1 MRWPTPSRSVSDTS
15 MSDVALAHPRGAAG
29 DSLIASTWTSISR
42 ATGFVRVAVT
52 AAVLGP
58 TYFGNTYQAT
68 NALPNIVY
76 YGLLAGSLMSSLLVP
91 ALVAH
96 IDGRRRAACERVAGG
111 ALGLSLLGL
120 GVLLPVV
127 FLVAPFLLRF
137 AALRSVAPAIAD
149 QQAHLARLFLLLL
162 LPQVFLYAVVAC
174 SVAVMTAHR
183 RFALSAGAPSIENL
197 GSIAVLVATAMVYP
211 GTRALDEVP
220 TGEVLLLGL
229 GTTGAVAL
237 HAALQWNGAR
247 RAGVTLRP
255 LPGWRDGEVVALLRR
270 SVPALALAAL
280 EGVQL
285 LGVLVVANRVAG
297 GVVAYQIATNF
308 FFLPL
313 ALGATPVALSLLPR
327 LSRLHRRGERALL
340 RDTAV
345 RGLRFAL
352 FLTVPAAVA
361 LAILAPVLGA
371 AVSFGEMVTAGGDV
385 LVASALVALAPGVAA
400 ETALLVGT
408 YASYSCDDTRSP
420 LRSGLLRTGT
430 CLALL
435 GAATTVSGPA
445 VLLAIGLAVSI
456 AAIVAATHRI
466 TALLRDLPKGEE
478 RLLRPLCRTAFAA
491 AVMAGP
497 LLVTAHLLGGR
508 TGQVIALTAAM
519 GACLVSGAVY
529 LGMQALLRAPEV
541 GWFLGALP
549 GARLGRSGAG
559 LP

>member
-1 MRWPTPSRSVSDTS
+1 
-15 MSDVALAHPRGAAG
+15 MSDVALAHPRGAVG
-29 DSLIASTWTSISR
+29 DSLIASAWTSISR

-96 IDGRRRAACERVAGG
+96 VDGGHREACERVAGG

-120 GVLLPVV
+120 GFLLPVV

-137 AALRSVAPAIAD
+137 AALGSVAPAIAD

-183 RFALSAGAPSIENL
+183 RFALAAGAPSIENL
-197 GSIAVLVATAMVYP
+197 GSIAVLVATGILYP

-229 GTTGAVAL
+229 GTTVAVAM
-237 HAALQWNGAR
+237 HAAVQWNGAR
-247 RAGVTLRP
+247 RAGVTLQP

-270 SVPALALAAL
+270 SVPALALAGL

-285 LGVLVVANRVAG
+285 LGVLFVANRVAG

-308 FFLPL
+308 YFLPL

-327 LSRLHRRGERALL
+327 LSRLHRRGEHALL

-361 LAILAPVLGA
+361 LAVLAPVLGA
-371 AVSFGEMVTAGGDV
+371 AVSFGEMVTTGGGV
-385 LVASALVALAPGVAA
+385 LVASALLALAPGVVA
-400 ETALLVGT
+400 ETALLVGI

-435 GAATTVSGPA
+435 GVAATAVDGPA

-456 AAIVAATHRI
+456 AATIAAIHRI
-466 TALLRDLPKGEE
+466 LALLRELPKGQE
-478 RLLRPLCRTAFAA
+478 RLLRPLGRTALAS

-497 LLVTAHLLGGR
+497 LLVTTHLLSGR
-508 TGQVIALTAAM
+508 MSQVMALTAAI
-519 GACLVSGAVY
+519 GACLVGGAVY
-529 LGMQALLRAPEV
+529 LGMQTLLRAPEAR
-541 GWFLGALP
+541 WFLSALP
-549 GARLGRSGAG
+549 GVRADRSGPG
-559 LP
+559 MP

>member
-1 MRWPTPSRSVSDTS
+1 M
-15 MSDVALAHPRGAAG
+15 
-29 DSLIASTWTSISR
+29 
-42 ATGFVRVAVT
+42 T

-96 IDGRRRAACERVAGG
+96 IDGGRRAACERVAGG

-120 GVLLPVV
+120 GLLLPVV
-127 FLVAPFLLRF
+127 FLAAPFLLRL

-174 SVAVMTAHR
+174 SVAVMTANR
-183 RFALSAGAPSIENL
+183 RFALAAGAPSIENL
-197 GSIAVLVATAMVYP
+197 GSIAVLVAAGLLYP
-211 GTRALDEVP
+211 GTRPLDEVP

-229 GTTGAVAL
+229 GTTAAVAL
-237 HAALQWNGAR
+237 HAAVQWTGAR
-247 RAGVTLRP
+247 RTGVTLRP
-255 LPGWRDGEVVALLRR
+255 LPGWRDSEVLALLRR

-285 LGVLVVANRVAG
+285 LGVLFVANRVAG

-327 LSRLHRRGERALL
+327 LSRLHRRGEDALL

-352 FLTVPAAVA
+352 FLTAPAAVA
-361 LAILAPVLGA
+361 LAALAPVLGA
-371 AVSFGEMVTAGGDV
+371 AVSFGEMVTAGGGV
-385 LVASALVALAPGVAA
+385 LVASALLALAPGVVA
-400 ETALLVGT
+400 ETTFLVGT
-408 YASYSCDDTRSP
+408 YASYSRDDTRSP
-420 LRSGLLRTGT
+420 LRSGLLRTGI

-435 GAATTVSGPA
+435 AAATTVDGPA
-445 VLLAIGLAVSI
+445 VLLTIGLAVSI
-456 AAIVAATHRI
+456 ASIIAATHRI
-466 TALLRDLPKGEE
+466 AALLRGLPMGQE
-478 RLLRPLCRTAFAA
+478 RLLRPLGRTALAA
-491 AVMAGP
+491 AAMAGP
-497 LLVTAHLLGGR
+497 LLISAHLLIGR
-508 TGQVIALTAAM
+508 TGQGMALMAAI
-519 GACLVSGAVY
+519 GACLVGGVVY
-529 LGMQALLRAPEV
+529 LGIQTLLRAPEAR
-541 GWFLGALP
+541 WLLSALP
-549 GARLGRSGAG
+549 GVRVDHSGSG